1 MKKEVKKEEPSET
14 HSADN
19 DGSSDSGAE
28 MKEISSASQPS
39 TSASSKIPAY
49 MQNEFIYD
57 INMLYETILKLNNS
71 NFAGNPNLQWGKIK
85 L

>member
-28 MKEISSASQPS
+28 MKEITSQPAQ
-39 TSASSKIPAY
+39 TTAS
-49 MQNEFIYD
+49 
-57 INMLYETILKLNNS
+57 
-71 NFAGNPNLQWGKIK
+71 
-85 L
+85 